1 MNFNKLTISDLVS
14 QQLPSFVAEEFPT
27 FVKFF
32 EEYYRSLE
40 ISGGI
45 LDIQN
50 NFLEYTNVDNLQKFN
65 LVKTYTLQ
73 TAIDESATSIVV
85 DKVDGLSTDGGVI
98 GIGSEI
104 IQYETVNISTRTL
117 TGCKRGFTA
126 TTKFDDQKTTVETST
141 AASHASGATVTN
153 YSNLILFFV
162 LRNYEKQYLAGFP
175 HENISDQ
182 IGKDTLI
189 RNIKDFYSYKGTDLS
204 VEFLFR
210 ALFDEEITIRY
221 PKDRVIKPHILILL
235 LTILSKLNRFKAIH
249 MIWLVL
255 KLDKLM
261 QLE

>member
-1 MNFNKLTISDLVS
+1 MNFNKLTISDLVD
-14 QQLPSFVAEEFPT
+14 QQLPSFIVDEFPT

-32 EEYYRSLE
+32 EEYYKSLE
-40 ISGGI
+40 VSGGV

-50 NFLEYTNVDNLQKFN
+50 NFLEYSNVDNLRKFN
-65 LVKTYTLQ
+65 LVKTYKLES
-73 TAIDESATSIVV
+73 AIDASATSIVV
-85 DKVDGLSTDGGVI
+85 DKIDGLSTDGGVI

-104 IQYETVNISTRTL
+104 IQYESVNISTRTL

-126 TTKFDDQKTTVETST
+126 TTKFDNQKTTVETST
-141 AASHASGATVTN
+141 AQSHAANAVVTN

-162 LRNYEKQYLAGFP
+162 LKNYEEQYLAGFP

-221 PKDRVIKPHILILL
+221 PKDRVIKASYL
-235 LTILSKLNRFKAIH
+235 
-249 MIWLVL
+249 
-255 KLDKLM
+255 
-261 QLE
+261 